1 MTNTVA
7 EASSVAAAERPLW
20 KDYLELCKPKVVAL
34 MMITALVGMALA
46 PVEHFSWTQALLALL
61 GISLAAS
68 SAAAIN
74 HTVDR
79 KIDALMNRTHKRP
92 IPKGRITI
100 TQALLFAVALCVLAM
115 AVLVTWVNTLTAVLS
130 FITLVGYA
138 GFYTLFLKRQTPQNI
153 VIGGA
158 TGAAPPLLGWT
169 AVSGEMAPEA
179 WLLVLI
185 IFVWTPPHFWA
196 LAIHRVKEYAKAG
209 IPMLPVTHGI
219 PFTKLCITLYTLLLI
234 AVSVLPFV
242 VALSSWIYL
251 ISAVVLGLGF
261 LYYALELQFW
271 PKPLSAMRTF
281 KYSSLYL
288 LLLFLAMLIDKWTLG
303 GI

>member
-1 MTNTVA
+1 MSNAAVETST
-7 EASSVAAAERPLW
+7 SSVALERPIW
-20 KDYLELCKPKVVAL
+20 RDYLELCKPKVVAL
-34 MMITALVGMALA
+34 MMITAVVGMALA
-46 PVEHFSWTQALLALL
+46 PVAQFSWLRVVAAIV
-61 GISLAAS
+61 GIALAAA
-68 SAAAIN
+68 SAAAVN

-79 KIDALMNRTHKRP
+79 KIDALMKRTHKRP

-100 TQALLFAVALCVLAM
+100 GQALTFATVLCAISMLLLFT
-115 AVLVTWVNTLTAVLS
+115 LVNALTAALS
-130 FITLVGYA
+130 FVTLVGYA

-169 AVSGEMAPEA
+169 AMSGTLDPHA

-219 PFTKLCITLYTLLLI
+219 PYTKLCITLYTLLLI
-234 AVSVLPFV
+234 AVSLLPFV
-242 VALSSWIYL
+242 VAMSGWVYL
-251 ISAVVLGLGF
+251 VAALLLGLGF

-271 PKPLSAMRTF
+271 PQPLSPMRTF

-288 LLLFLAMLIDKWTLG
+288 LLLFLALLVDKWTLG
-303 GI
+303 